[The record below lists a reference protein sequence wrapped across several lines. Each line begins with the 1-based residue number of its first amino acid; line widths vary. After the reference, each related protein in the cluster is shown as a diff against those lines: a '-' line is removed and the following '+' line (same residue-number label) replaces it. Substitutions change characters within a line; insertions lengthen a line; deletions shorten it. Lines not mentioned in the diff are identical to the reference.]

1 MLNGVR
7 GGELQSVGHFY
18 CTEDYLL
25 KPFTRGPATAR
36 AIPAGH
42 YVSFKADTTEEPN
55 SVRGS
60 RSRWDGSMT
69 TEAVYIIDDDPS
81 VRSALTNLVEAA
93 GHVAR
98 SYASVDSFLESHGH
112 ILGGCF
118 LLDIRL
124 PGLNGLDF
132 LTSMESRGLRLPVIL
147 ITGHGD
153 IPMTVRGMRA
163 GAIDFLTKPFR
174 NSEVMDAVSR
184 AFAVDRERRIAD
196 SDRADLVSRYE
207 GLSARER
214 QVMALVTAG
223 KMNKQVAGELGLSE
237 ITVKVHRGT
246 LMKKMGIRTLADLVK
261 LSEQLAVSSV
271 GAGPKLQPFGTLG
284 VMENN
289 KDKAC

>member
-1 MLNGVR
+1 
-7 GGELQSVGHFY
+7 
-18 CTEDYLL
+18 
-25 KPFTRGPATAR
+25 
-36 AIPAGH
+36 
-42 YVSFKADTTEEPN
+42 
-55 SVRGS
+55 
-60 RSRWDGSMT
+60 
-69 TEAVYIIDDDPS
+69 
-81 VRSALTNLVEAA
+81 
-93 GHVAR
+93 
-98 SYASVDSFLESHGH
+98 
-112 ILGGCF
+112 
-118 LLDIRL
+118 
-124 PGLNGLDF
+124 
-132 LTSMESRGLRLPVIL
+132 VIL

-184 AFAVDRERRIAD
+184 AFAIDRERRIGE
-196 SDRADLVSRYE
+196 SDRADLISRYE

-246 LMKKMGIRTLADLVK
+246 LMRKMGIRTLADLVK
-261 LSEQLAVSSV
+261 LSEQLAVASA

-289 KDKAC
+289 KDKTC